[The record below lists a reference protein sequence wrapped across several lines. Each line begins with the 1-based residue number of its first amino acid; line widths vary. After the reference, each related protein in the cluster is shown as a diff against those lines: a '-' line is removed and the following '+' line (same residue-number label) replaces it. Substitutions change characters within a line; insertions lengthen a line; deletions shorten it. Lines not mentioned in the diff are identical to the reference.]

1 VVAMTT
7 LRHVTLKST
16 QTFHLKSTQTFPH
29 PLAFPPAK
37 TPPPYILETTP
48 VNMRNGKRGIYVDEK
63 AAVCLGVY
71 WGVQEEVGGGSDVQ
85 GDSDR
90 VQGEVMWWH
99 VQVGE

>member
-1 VVAMTT
+1 
-7 LRHVTLKST
+7 
-16 QTFHLKSTQTFPH
+16 
-29 PLAFPPAK
+29 
-37 TPPPYILETTP
+37 
-48 VNMRNGKRGIYVDEK
+48 MRNGKRGIYVDEK
-63 AAVCLGVY
+63 AEVCLGVY